1 MNVNKALAI
10 IKEKPE
16 THIWELKLL
25 VNPYF
30 EDDFDE
36 PKPDD
41 RESDEEL
48 EDHQISLL
56 KLVQRE
62 IPDLRVKITNK
73 KFKKRGL
80 RHLIELESEK
90 RKDNQAI
97 QSIDDLEEREYT
109 ANDEVPFIA
118 HSKNDFTWI
127 KELGDA

>member
-56 KLVQRE
+56 KLV
-62 IPDLRVKITNK
+62 
-73 KFKKRGL
+73 
-80 RHLIELESEK
+80 
-90 RKDNQAI
+90 
-97 QSIDDLEEREYT
+97 
-109 ANDEVPFIA
+109 
-118 HSKNDFTWI
+118 
-127 KELGDA
+127 